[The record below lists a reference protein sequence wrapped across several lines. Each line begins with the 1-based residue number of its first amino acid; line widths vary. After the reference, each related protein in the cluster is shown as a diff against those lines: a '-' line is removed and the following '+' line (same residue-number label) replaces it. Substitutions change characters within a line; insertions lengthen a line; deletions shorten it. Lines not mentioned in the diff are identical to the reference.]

1 MKLIYLTILT
11 ILVVNAS
18 QTRTPEALADQV
30 LSLPGY
36 YNFTP
41 DFEMY
46 SGYLTLQ
53 Q

>member
-1 MKLIYLTILT
+1 MKLYLTIFI
-11 ILVVNAS
+11 ILLVNVY
-18 QTRTPEALADQV
+18 TERTPQALADQV

-36 YNFTP
+36 YNFTA